1 MKVTVTESERKDK
14 RLKATFTSSD
24 GKETSTHFGYKGG
37 STYIDHGDEKKRAAY
52 LARHRVNE
60 NWDDPKTAGAL
71 SRWLLWGDHKTL
83 QANVRAFKRK
93 FTST

>member
-14 RLKATFTSSD
+14 RLKATFTSD
-24 GKETSTHFGYKGG
+24 GKETSTHFGYKNG
-37 STYIDHGDEKKRAAY
+37 STYIDHGDEKKRKAY